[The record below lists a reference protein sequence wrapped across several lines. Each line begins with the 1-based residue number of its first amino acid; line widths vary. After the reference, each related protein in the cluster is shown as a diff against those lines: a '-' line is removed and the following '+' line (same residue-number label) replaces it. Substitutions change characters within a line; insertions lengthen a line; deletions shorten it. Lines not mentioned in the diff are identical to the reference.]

1 MLILCTGVLPLE
13 PSKEFQRESAK
24 TSMVALSAIA
34 KPKPPFRYCS
44 YDDAL
49 VVRGDNDNDD
59 NNALLCSFDCDQ
71 NE

>member
-24 TSMVALSAIA
+24 TSMVALSATA
-34 KPKPPFRYCS
+34 KPKPPFRYYS

-49 VVRGDNDNDD
+49 VVRGDNGDN